1 MVKTP
6 FHVYLVGGAVRDQL
20 LNLPVKDR
28 DWVIV
33 GATPQSLIDLGYQQV
48 GKDFPVFLHPQSK
61 EEYALARTER
71 KSGQGY
77 TGFICDFSA
86 DITLEQD
93 LIRRDLTINAM
104 AQDLQGNLYDPYHG
118 TNDLQQRIL
127 RHASPAFV
135 EDPLRVLRVA
145 RFAARYHHLGFTIA
159 PETLQLMQTLTQQG
173 ELQHLTAERVWAET
187 EKALNEKNP
196 EIYFE
201 TLRQVGALA
210 VLFPELDALYG
221 VPNPAKYHPEIDSFV
236 HTMMVLQQATL
247 LSEQVD
253 CHKSA
258 VRFAA
263 ICHDLG
269 KAKTPKSNW
278 PHHHGHEKLG
288 ITPTRNLCKRLKVP
302 SYYQQLAELTC
313 EYHTHIHKIV
323 ELRPET
329 VVKLFN
335 TFDVWRKPLRF
346 MEFLLVCFADTRGR
360 KGFEHSQYPQQEFAL
375 ALYQAALKV
384 DIQSIIAAG
393 FEHKAIRDQLNRGR
407 IFAVKQKRAE
417 ILPHFSPPTIT
428 QEK

>member
-33 GATPQSLIDLGYQQV
+33 GATPQNLIDLGYQQV

-86 DITLEQD
+86 EITLEQD

-118 TNDLQQRIL
+118 ADDLRQRIL
-127 RHASPAFV
+127 RHVSPAFV

-221 VPNPAKYHPEIDSFV
+221 VPNPVKYHPEIDSFV

-288 ITPTRNLCKRLKVP
+288 IVPTRNLCKRLKVP
-302 SYYQQLAELTC
+302 SYNQQLAELTC

>member
-1 MVKTP
+1 MIKTP

-33 GATPQSLIDLGYQQV
+33 GATPQTLIDLGYQQV

-86 DITLEQD
+86 DIPLEQD

-118 TNDLQQRIL
+118 ADDLRQRIL
-127 RHASPAFV
+127 RHVSPAFV

-159 PETLQLMQTLTQQG
+159 PETLQLMQTLTLQG

-210 VLFPELDALYG
+210 ALFPELDALYG

-313 EYHTHIHKIV
+313 EYHTHIHKIF

-375 ALYQAALKV
+375 TLYQAALKV
-384 DIQSIIAAG
+384 DVQSIIAAG

>member
-1 MVKTP
+1 MIKTP

-33 GATPQSLIDLGYQQV
+33 GATPQTLIDLGYQQV

-86 DITLEQD
+86 DIPLEQD

-118 TNDLQQRIL
+118 AGDLRQRIL
-127 RHASPAFV
+127 RHVSPAFV

-159 PETLQLMQTLTQQG
+159 PETLQLMQTLTLQG

-313 EYHTHIHKIV
+313 EYHTHIHKIF

-375 ALYQAALKV
+375 TLYQAALKV
-384 DIQSIIAAG
+384 DVQSIIAAG

>member
-33 GATPQSLIDLGYQQV
+33 GATPQTLIDLGYQQV
-48 GKDFPVFLHPQSK
+48 GKNFPVFLHPQSK

-86 DITLEQD
+86 EITLEQD

-118 TNDLQQRIL
+118 ADDLRQRIL
-127 RHASPAFV
+127 RHVSPAFV

-159 PETLQLMQTLTQQG
+159 PDTLQLMQTLTQQG

-269 KAKTPKSNW
+269 KARTPKSNW

-288 ITPTRNLCKRLKVP
+288 IVPTRNLCKRLKVP

>member
-33 GATPQSLIDLGYQQV
+33 GATPQTLIDLGYQQV

-86 DITLEQD
+86 DIPLEQD

-118 TNDLQQRIL
+118 ADDLRQRIL
-127 RHASPAFV
+127 RHVSPAFV

-288 ITPTRNLCKRLKVP
+288 IVPTRNLCKRLKVP

-360 KGFEHSQYPQQEFAL
+360 KGFEHNQYPQQEFAL

>member
-1 MVKTP
+1 MVQTP

-33 GATPQSLIDLGYQQV
+33 GATPQTLIDLGYPQV

-61 EEYALARTER
+61 GEYALARTER

-86 DITLEQD
+86 EITLEQD

-118 TNDLQQRIL
+118 ADDLRQRIL
-127 RHASPAFV
+127 RHVSPAFV

-288 ITPTRNLCKRLKVP
+288 ITPTRNLCKRLKIP

-384 DIQSIIAAG
+384 DVQSIIAAG

>member
-1 MVKTP
+1 MIETP
-6 FHVYLVGGAVRDQL
+6 FQIYLVGGAVRDQL
-20 LNLPVKDR
+20 LNLPVQDR

-33 GATPQSLIDLGYQQV
+33 GATPQALLSLGYQQV

-104 AQDLQGNLYDPYHG
+104 AQDLQGNLYDTYHG
-118 TNDLQQRIL
+118 ADDLKQHIL
-127 RHASPAFV
+127 RHVSPAFV

-159 PETLQLMQTLTQQG
+159 PETLQLMQTLTEQG

-201 TLRQVGALA
+201 ILRQVGALA
-210 VLFPELDALYG
+210 ELFPELDALYG

-288 ITPTRNLCKRLKVP
+288 MTPTRNLCKRLKVP

-313 EYHTHIHKIV
+313 EYHTHIHKIF

-335 TFDVWRKPLRF
+335 TFDVWRMPLRF

-393 FEHKAIRDQLNRGR
+393 FENKAIRNQLNRGR
-407 IFAVKQKRAE
+407 IFAVKQKRTE
-417 ILPHFSPPTIT
+417 ILPHFKP
-428 QEK
+428 

>member
-1 MVKTP
+1 MVQTP

-33 GATPQSLIDLGYQQV
+33 GATPQTLIDLGYQQV

-86 DITLEQD
+86 DIPLEQD

-118 TNDLQQRIL
+118 ADDLRQRIL
-127 RHASPAFV
+127 RHVSPAFV

-159 PETLQLMQTLTQQG
+159 PETLQLMQTLTLQG

-375 ALYQAALKV
+375 TLYQAALKV
-384 DIQSIIAAG
+384 DVQSIIAAG

>member
-33 GATPQSLIDLGYQQV
+33 GATPQTLIDLGYQQV

-86 DITLEQD
+86 EITLEQD

-118 TNDLQQRIL
+118 ADDLRQRIL
-127 RHASPAFV
+127 RHVSPAFV

-269 KAKTPKSNW
+269 KAKTPQSNW

-288 ITPTRNLCKRLKVP
+288 IVPTRNLCKRLKVP

>member
-33 GATPQSLIDLGYQQV
+33 GATPQTLIDLGYQQV

-86 DITLEQD
+86 EITLEQD
-93 LIRRDLTINAM
+93 LIRRDLTINAI

-118 TNDLQQRIL
+118 VDDLRQRIL
-127 RHASPAFV
+127 RHVSPAFV

-173 ELQHLTAERVWAET
+173 ELQHLTADRIWAET

-210 VLFPELDALYG
+210 ALFPELDALYG

-302 SYYQQLAELTC
+302 SYYQQLSELTC
-313 EYHTHIHKIV
+313 EYHTHIHKIF

-384 DIQSIIAAG
+384 DVQSIIAAG

-417 ILPHFSPPTIT
+417 ILPHFSPPTIS

>member
-33 GATPQSLIDLGYQQV
+33 GATPQTLIDLGYQQV
-48 GKDFPVFLHPQSK
+48 GKNFPVFLHPQSK

-86 DITLEQD
+86 EITLEQD

-118 TNDLQQRIL
+118 ADDLRQRIL
-127 RHASPAFV
+127 RHVSPAFV

-159 PETLQLMQTLTQQG
+159 PDTLQLMQTLTQQG

-288 ITPTRNLCKRLKVP
+288 IAPTRNLCKRLKVP

-313 EYHTHIHKIV
+313 EYHTHIHKIF

>member
-33 GATPQSLIDLGYQQV
+33 GATPQTLIDLGYQQV

-118 TNDLQQRIL
+118 ADDLRQRIL
-127 RHASPAFV
+127 RHVSPAFV

-159 PETLQLMQTLTQQG
+159 PETLQLMQTLTLQD

-201 TLRQVGALA
+201 TLLQVGALA

-313 EYHTHIHKIV
+313 EYHTHIHKIF

-384 DIQSIIAAG
+384 DVQSIIAAG

>member
-33 GATPQSLIDLGYQQV
+33 GATPQNLIDLGYQQV

-86 DITLEQD
+86 EITLEQD

-104 AQDLQGNLYDPYHG
+104 AQDLR
-118 TNDLQQRIL
+118 QRIL
-127 RHASPAFV
+127 RHVSPAFV

-159 PETLQLMQTLTQQG
+159 PDTLQLMQTLTLQG

-269 KAKTPKSNW
+269 KARTPKSNW

-288 ITPTRNLCKRLKVP
+288 IVPTRNLCKRLKVP